1 MVLIH
6 KRTHFY
12 DYYRSNVQTIFSN
25 YFQHTALH
33 NRVSQSLRV
42 TCIGLAV

>member
-12 DYYRSNVQTIFSN
+12 DYYRSNVQTIFSIPHCAIEFN
-25 YFQHTALH
+25 ES
-33 NRVSQSLRV
+33 RRV